1 MSKAEIIA
9 QLPHLSA
16 EDRAEVRAK
25 LDELAGAG
33 NGSHDLATSRA
44 TSHIRTPRHADPRQ
58 AAAFRKQVVE
68 LPADA
73 AL

>member
-9 QLPHLSA
+9 QLPHLNA

-33 NGSHDLATSRA
+33 NASHDLGAPRA
-44 TSHIRTPRHADPRQ
+44 TSHIRTPRLADPRQ